1 MRTKIRAFLELMR
14 PANVITALT
23 DVLAGL
29 AIVEFTFGTLDYQF
43 WPVLFL
49 GISTMCLYAGGVVF
63 NDIFDQELDS
73 TERPERAL
81 PSGRIRRMEALFGGI
96 VLLALGIFF
105 AFWQSRLSGIISIVI
120 TLLALFYD
128 YKGKHMRI
136 FGPINMGLC
145 RAYNLMLGMSVYELG
160 VLEHYYLILIP
171 LIYIAAI
178 TLVSRGE
185 VHGSRPITLWFGA
198 MLFLVVHVSQ
208 LFVGYRMGKLIY
220 MFPFVLTHAYLIFA
234 KLTKA
239 IKNPIGPNIGQ
250 TVKTGVLTLI
260 LMNAAWVAVS
270 EQYYMAF
277 ATLAL
282 LPISMWV
289 GKKFAVS

>member
-1 MRTKIRAFLELMR
+1 MRIKIRAFLELMR

-23 DVLAGL
+23 DVLAGM
-29 AIVEFTFGTLDYQF
+29 AIVGFTFGTLDYQF
-43 WPVLFL
+43 WPVVFL

-63 NDIFDQELDS
+63 NDVFDHELDIL
-73 TERPERAL
+73 ERPERAL
-81 PSGRIRRMEALFGGI
+81 PSGRIQRAEAVFGGI
-96 VLLALGIFF
+96 VLLSLGIFL
-105 AFWQSRLSGIISIVI
+105 AFWQSRLSGIVAVLV
-120 TLLALFYD
+120 TLHALFYD
-128 YKGKHMRI
+128 FKGKHMRI

-145 RAYNLMLGMSVYELG
+145 RAFNLMLGMSVYELG
-160 VLEHYYLILIP
+160 VLEHFYLILIP

-185 VHGSRPITLWFGA
+185 VHGSQSAPLWFA
-198 MLFLVVHVSQ
+198 AILFIIVHASQLVV
-208 LFVGYRMGKLIY
+208 GYQVGKLA
-220 MFPFVLTHAYLIFA
+220 FVLPFVLVHVYLIFA
-234 KLTKA
+234 KLIPA

-260 LMNAAWVAVS
+260 LMNAAWVSLS

-277 ATLAL
+277 VTLAL

>member
-1 MRTKIRAFLELMR
+1 MRIKIRAFLELMR

-23 DVLAGL
+23 DVLAGM
-29 AIVEFTFGTLDYQF
+29 AIVGFTFGTLDYQF
-43 WPVLFL
+43 WPVVFL

-63 NDIFDQELDS
+63 NDVFDHELD
-73 TERPERAL
+73 TIERPERAL
-81 PSGRIRRMEALFGGI
+81 PSGRIRRGEAIFGGI
-96 VLLALGIFF
+96 ALLSFGIFM
-105 AFWQSRLSGIISIVI
+105 AFWQSRLSGIVAVLV
-120 TLLALFYD
+120 TLFALFYD

-145 RAYNLMLGMSVYELG
+145 RAFNLMLGMSVYELG
-160 VLEHYYLILIP
+160 VLENFYLILIP

-185 VHGSRPITLWFGA
+185 VHGSQSAPLWFA
-198 MLFLVVHVSQ
+198 AILFIVVHGSQ
-208 LFVGYRMGKLIY
+208 IAVGQQSDKLLFML
-220 MFPFVLTHAYLIFA
+220 PFVLVHAYLIFS

-260 LMNAAWVAVS
+260 LMNAAWVSLS

-277 ATLAL
+277 VTLAL
-282 LPISMWV
+282 LPISLWV